1 MSKNS
6 AAKVY
11 QNMCQPTENTKV
23 FQRIEQMF
31 IKNDTIT
38 LRCAEPEDAEQI
50 FRWEN
55 DRDIWRVSGTHVPY
69 SRFQI
74 EQFLLSSNDL
84 PAQKQLRMMI
94 DLTESG
100 QTIGCVDIYDYD
112 AFNSRAGLG
121 ILIDKEYRQQGYA
134 KAALA
139 LCIEYLFHDVL
150 LHQVYCSIDETN
162 TESQQLFLGLGFELC
177 GRRKDW
183 IKSSEGYLDVF
194 EYQLI
199 SKGIVKATPPL
210 KGAGGINLTPTDR
223 FSDFTPEYLQQY
235 EINTDNLIFVP
246 FNLPYNPN
254 LKQRSRN
261 LRNDCQLSEK
271 LLWNQLKGKQTG
283 YTFNRQK
290 PILNYIADLYCK
302 ELDLVI
308 EIDGASHFSKEAQEY
323 DEERDRQMQVLGL
336 NVIRVLDSEVRKNPE
351 LVAKS
356 IMEQVLTST

>member
-1 MSKNS
+1 
-6 AAKVY
+6 
-11 QNMCQPTENTKV
+11 MCQPTENTSV
-23 FQRIEQMF
+23 FQCIEQMF

-55 DRDIWRVSGTHVPY
+55 DRDIWRVSGTHTPY

-74 EQFLLSSNDL
+74 EQFLLSNNDL
-84 PAQKQLRMMI
+84 PTQKQLRLMI
-94 DLTESG
+94 DLTENG

-112 AFNSRAGLG
+112 AFNRRAGLG
-121 ILIDKEYRQQGYA
+121 ILIDKEFRQQGYA

-139 LCIEYLFHDVL
+139 LCVEYLFHDVL

-162 TESQQLFLGLGFELC
+162 TESLQLFLGQGFELC

-183 IKSSEGYLDVF
+183 IKTLEGYLDVH
-194 EYQLI
+194 EYQLMSPI
-199 SKGIVKATPPL
+199 NVEATPPF
-210 KGAGGINLTPTDR
+210 KGAGGIKPTPTDR
-223 FSDFTPEYLQQY
+223 FSVFTPDYLQQNG
-235 EINTDNLIFVP
+235 IHTDNLIFIP

-254 LKQRSRN
+254 LKLRSRD

-271 LLWNQLKGKQTG
+271 MLWNQLKGKQTG

-290 PILNYIADLYCK
+290 PILNYIADFYCK

-308 EIDGASHFSKEAQEY
+308 EIDGASHFSKEAQDY
-323 DEERDRQMQVLGL
+323 DKERNRQMQVLGL
-336 NVIRVLDSEVRKNPE
+336 KVIRVLDSEVRKHPE
-351 LVAKS
+351 HVAKS
-356 IMEQVLTST
+356 IMDEILTSK